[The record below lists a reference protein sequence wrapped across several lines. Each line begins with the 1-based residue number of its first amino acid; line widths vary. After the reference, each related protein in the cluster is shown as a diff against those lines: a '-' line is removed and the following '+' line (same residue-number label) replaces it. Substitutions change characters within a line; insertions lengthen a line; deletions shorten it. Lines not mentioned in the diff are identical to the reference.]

1 MSNLLPF
8 PSSPRSRP
16 IPDATQ
22 RAAALDITR
31 SFIVEAPAG
40 SGKTALL
47 IQRFL
52 KLLAAESTT
61 DPAQILAITFTRK
74 ATHELR
80 DRVLLQLRRA
90 ASNTTPAN
98 DLDRATRPY
107 AEDALANDRRHG
119 WNLLEHP
126 DRLNISTI
134 DSLCTRLANALPVL
148 SGGGGLSPVEKP
160 EDLHRL
166 AAARTLTHLGDD
178 PALTPSLTTLLLHRD
193 NNLADVES
201 LIAGMLGSR
210 DQWAN
215 LIPLTGEQLTDEY
228 LETVTLPRLEKALQ
242 QAICRALTRL
252 DKLMPQSLRQELTT
266 LARKMSAAEGYKGA
280 DSPIAVCRELHS
292 APGTAAHDLDH
303 WRALAHI
310 AISPSQKSW
319 RKSTGIQSQHLKF
332 LISPQHKAELI
343 DLVASLSDVPGLCE
357 ALCDLTKLPP
367 VHYPQP
373 QWLVA
378 KALFRILSHAL
389 VELQFVFQS
398 TGTCDFTELTL
409 SALAALRT
417 DAALDDLASA
427 AGSRLDHL
435 LIDEMQDTSTTQY
448 ELIRLL
454 TQSWDGHSQ
463 TIFLVGDPK
472 QSIYLFRQARVER
485 FLDTLR
491 TGRLGELRLTP
502 LHLTAN
508 FRSQSNLVANFNQTF
523 TAIFPVDDEVT
534 YRNADHT
541 RDASAGPDLVWHPS
555 LIPYDCPDKPA
566 EHLRL
571 TQQNAAEIRRLIDEW
586 RDRPLPAG
594 RTEPW
599 KIAILGRNRK
609 HLHEVTKALEPNSFQ
624 AIDIVP
630 LGERQEVLD
639 LLALTRA
646 LLHPADRTA
655 WLALLRTPWCG
666 LTLTDLHTLAG
677 EVEDPNDSMQARA
690 QAQTAVFDL
699 LRERGALLSPD
710 GIARLEPFWLVLQSA
725 LAKRGH
731 LPLSR
736 LVDRTARAFAADRFY
751 NDAERANAT
760 RFLQMLEELEALPGP
775 ITIDTLNQ
783 RLEALYANPATADDQ
798 VQMLTI
804 HKAKGLEWDFVVVP
818 QMESKTGMDSGRLL
832 DWLEVEESA
841 RGDEDVAHGI
851 IAPVH
856 ASGDDAYALSQW
868 VKSVRAAR
876 EKAEVKRLFYV
887 AATRAK
893 EELHLFAAP
902 RQRQN
907 GEPLRPPQTLL
918 QAAWPA
924 AKPHFEA
931 LASSSE
937 PGALD
942 ELAAAANLQL
952 VPPPPERLIQ
962 RIPSSAMPSGAPGH
976 DSVTWVEP
984 LQPSKEATYTRPEGS
999 FEARILGNTTH
1010 TFLEL
1015 LTHRIAQGHSF
1026 QQLQE
1031 EAKTWSPRIQIL
1043 LRAAGLAPA
1052 SLPAAT
1058 ATILRSLTR
1067 TLEDP
1072 HGRWLLTPHPE
1083 ASTETSIATPV
1094 ETIRLDR
1101 TFLAGPEP
1109 LSTGQTHL
1117 WIIDYKTGSHAAEGL
1132 EAFLAQQKSLYAP
1145 QLENYATHLTQRGHP
1160 IRLALY
1166 YPTLPQLLWW
1176 PYPGIDP
1183 ESARPETA

>member
-8 PSSPRSRP
+8 PSPPGSRP
-16 IPDATQ
+16 IPDAAQ
-22 RAAALDITR
+22 RADALDITR

-52 KLLAAESTT
+52 KLLAAESIS
-61 DPAQILAITFTRK
+61 DPGQILAITFTRK

-80 DRVLLQLRRA
+80 DRVLAQLRRA
-90 ASNTTPAN
+90 ASNTPPAN

-107 AEDALANDRRHG
+107 AQAALANDRRHN

-160 EDLHRL
+160 QELHRL
-166 AAARTLTHLGDD
+166 AAARTLARLGDD

-193 NNLADVES
+193 DNLADVES
-201 LIAGMLGSR
+201 LIAGMLDSR

-215 LIPLTGEQLTDEY
+215 LIPLTGEQLTDHY

-252 DKLMPQSLRQELTT
+252 ERLFPADLCEQLSALAQSMSHSPGYNGDENP
-266 LARKMSAAEGYKGA
+266 LAICRALPLHPGAAAE
-280 DSPIAVCRELHS
+280 S
-292 APGTAAHDLDH
+292 LDH
-303 WRALAHI
+303 WKLLA
-310 AISPSQKSW
+310 KLLLTKDGKW
-319 RKSTGIQSQHLKF
+319 RTGMDKRSLAFEIEKH
-332 LISPQHKAELI
+332 HKAELQSLI
-343 DLVASLSDVPGLCE
+343 DRLSDEPTLRE

-367 VHYPQP
+367 ARYPQP

-398 TGTCDFTELTL
+398 TGACDFTELTL
-409 SALAALRT
+409 TALAALRT

-508 FRSQSNLVANFNQTF
+508 FRSQSNLVAQFNETF
-523 TAIFPVDDEVT
+523 TAIFPADDEVT

-586 RDRPLPAG
+586 RDRPLPPG

-666 LTLTDLHTLAG
+666 LTLADLHTLAG
-677 EVEDPNDSMQARA
+677 EVEDPDDPMQARM
-690 QAQTAVFDL
+690 QTETAVLDL

-725 LAKRGH
+725 LAQRGH

-760 RFLQMLEELEALPGP
+760 RFLQMLEELEGLPGP

-783 RLEALYANPATADDQ
+783 RLEALYANPATADGQ

-818 QMESKTGMDSGRLL
+818 QMESKTGIDSGRLL
-832 DWLEVEESA
+832 DWLEVEESTG
-841 RGDEDVAHGI
+841 GDDVAHGI

-876 EKAEVKRLFYV
+876 EKAEVTRLFYV

-902 RQRQN
+902 RQLKS
-907 GEPLRPPQTLL
+907 GEPERRSKALL

-952 VPPPPERLIQ
+952 VPPPPERLIH
-962 RIPSSAMPSGAPGH
+962 RIPLFAMPSGAPGH

-1015 LTHRIAQGHSF
+1015 LTHRAAAGQPFES
-1026 QQLQE
+1026 LQSDL
-1031 EAKTWSPRIQIL
+1031 KTWPTRIQTL
-1043 LRAAGLAPA
+1043 LRAAGLAPEFI
-1052 SLPAAT
+1052 PTAT
-1058 ATILRSLTR
+1058 STILRSLTR

-1083 ASTETSIATPV
+1083 ASTETSISTTT

-1109 LSTGQTHL
+1109 LTTGTTHL
-1117 WIIDYKTGSHAAEGL
+1117 WIVDYKTGSHAAEGL

-1145 QLENYATHLTQRGHP
+1145 QLETYATHLAQLGLP
-1160 IRLALY
+1160 VRLALY
-1166 YPTLPQLLWW
+1166 YPTLPALLWW
-1176 PYPGIDP
+1176 PFQPGL
-1183 ESARPETA
+1183 

>member
-8 PSSPRSRP
+8 PSSPGSRP
-16 IPDATQ
+16 ISDAAQ
-22 RAAALDITR
+22 RADALDITR

-52 KLLAAESTT
+52 KLLAAESTS

-80 DRVLLQLRRA
+80 DRVLAQLRRA
-90 ASNTTPAN
+90 ASNTPPAN

-107 AEDALANDRRHG
+107 AQAALANDRRHG

-148 SGGGGLSPVEKP
+148 SGGGGLSPVEKSQ
-160 EDLHRL
+160 ELHRL
-166 AAARTLTHLGDD
+166 AAARTLARLGDD

-201 LIAGMLGSR
+201 LIAGMLDSR

-215 LIPLTGEQLTDEY
+215 LIPLTGEQLTDHY

-252 DKLMPQSLRQELTT
+252 DKLMPPDLCHELSL
-266 LARKMSAAEGYKGA
+266 LAHEMSQAEGHKGA
-280 DSPIAVCRELHS
+280 DNPLALCRELKT
-292 APGTAAHDLDH
+292 APGIAAVDLDH
-303 WRALAHI
+303 WRALAHLAI
-310 AISPSQKSW
+310 APSTKSW
-319 RKSTGIQSQHLKF
+319 RKDRGITAAHLKLDQLAPTHKPR
-332 LISPQHKAELI
+332 LIAILDP
-343 DLVASLSDVPGLCE
+343 LSTIPGLCE

-367 VHYPQP
+367 VRYPQP

-398 TGTCDFTELTL
+398 TSTCDFTELTL
-409 SALAALRT
+409 TALAALRT

-508 FRSQSNLVANFNQTF
+508 FRSQSNLVAQFNETF
-523 TAIFPVDDEVT
+523 TAIFPAGDEVS
-534 YRNADHT
+534 YRDADHT
-541 RDASAGPDLVWHPS
+541 RDASPGPDLVWHPS

-571 TQQNAAEIRRLIDEW
+571 TQQNAAEIRRLIDKW
-586 RDRPLPAG
+586 RARPLPPG

-666 LTLTDLHTLAG
+666 LTLADLHTLAG
-677 EVEDPNDSMQARA
+677 EVEDPSDPMQACM
-690 QAQTAVFDL
+690 QTETAIFDL

-725 LAKRGH
+725 LAQRGH

-760 RFLQMLEELEALPGP
+760 RFLQMLEELEALPDP

-804 HKAKGLEWDFVVVP
+804 HKAKGLEWDFVVLP

-832 DWLEVEESA
+832 DWLEVEESTG
-841 RGDEDVAHGI
+841 GDDVAHGI

-902 RQRQN
+902 RQLKS
-907 GEPLRPPQTLL
+907 GEPERRSKALL

-924 AKPHFEA
+924 AKSHFEA
-931 LASSSE
+931 LASSPE

-952 VPPPPERLIQ
+952 VPPPPERLIH
-962 RIPSSAMPSGAPGH
+962 RIPSSAMPSGAPEPALSLSKGL
-976 DSVTWVEP
+976 DSETWVR
-984 LQPSKEATYTRPEGS
+984 QPQTTRPEGS

-1015 LTHRIAQGHSF
+1015 LTHRIADGQSF
-1026 QQLQE
+1026 DSLSA
-1031 EAKTWSPRIQIL
+1031 EARTWSPRIQTL

-1052 SLPAAT
+1052 AIPPAT

-1072 HGRWLLTPHPE
+1072 HGRWLLTPHP
-1083 ASTETSIATPV
+1083 ASSTETSIATPT

-1132 EAFLAQQKSLYAP
+1132 ETFLAQQKCLYAP

-1176 PYPGIDP
+1176 EPILCSQSENRG
-1183 ESARPETA
+1183 